1 MKKIYEINQK
11 IYPISILKNAI
22 KDFLDVSNITYDKW
36 HLKIEWNTIEEIEEI
51 FNEFMNYCIWLI
63 DEK

>member
-1 MKKIYEINQK
+1 MEKIYEINQK
-11 IYPISILKNAI
+11 IYPVSILKNAI
-22 KDFLDVSNITYDKW
+22 KDFLDVSNIIYDKW